1 MVPAAEN
8 PLDLAPWAES
18 PTDGRPPGADTRGRS
33 AEHLHTSPAAERV
46 ANAARAQG
54 LDPAELAEW
63 IESLDQVI
71 AHYGEGPTLKL
82 IEALIRRA
90 RLGPSRM
97 PALVQTPYVNTIPPA
112 LEPPYPGD
120 DVIEKRIRRII
131 RWNAVAM
138 VLRANKRFP
147 GIGGHLST
155 YASAATLYEVG
166 FNHFFRGK
174 EGERPA
180 DIIYFQGHASP
191 GIYARAFL
199 EGRITTEQMDHFR
212 REVGR
217 QGLSSYPHPWLMP
230 DFWEFPTVSM
240 GLGPISAIY
249 QARFYRYLVNRGLLP
264 RGEEEARV
272 WAFLG
277 DGETDE
283 PESLGSLSIAAR
295 EGLDNLIF
303 VINCNLQ
310 RLDGPVRGNGKI
322 IQELEAVFH
331 GAGWNVIKVIWGR
344 EWDQLLAR
352 DADGLLV
359 KRMNEVV
366 DGRFQRYSTE
376 DGAYTRK
383 DFFGAD
389 PRLLALVD
397 HLSDEEIQRLRRGG
411 HDAHKVYAA
420 YQAAASHRGSP
431 TVILAKTVKGWT
443 LGEGAEGRNVSHQ
456 AKKLNLSDLRAFRD
470 LLELPIP
477 DSQLEEAPFYMPP
490 ADSPVVQY
498 LRDRRAALGGAVPR
512 RFVQK
517 RPLATPPREF
527 FAEFL
532 EGTKPGLDASTTQA
546 YARILARLLAEPE
559 IGKRIVPIIPDEART
574 FGLEALFRKYG
585 IYSAVGQ
592 LYEPVD
598 YNLLIS
604 YREAKD
610 GQMLEEGITEAGSL
624 ASFTAAG
631 TAYATYGEPMI
642 PMYIFYSM
650 FGFQRTGDSI
660 WAAGDSRAK
669 GFLFGATAGR
679 TTLSGEG
686 LQHQDGHSHLLASTV
701 PNVRAYDPA
710 FAYEVALI
718 IQDGLAR
725 MYADGENVFYYVTL
739 QNEAYPQPALP
750 DGVADQVIR
759 GLYRFRPAPI
769 APRAPGLSAQLLG
782 SGSILNEVLRAQT
795 LLAERFGI
803 AADVWSAP
811 SYQLL
816 RRDALQAERWSRL
829 HPAAS
834 PRRPYVAEQ
843 LDGTSGPIV
852 AASDYMKAVPDQIAR
867 WVRGGLT
874 SLGTDG
880 YGRSDTRPA
889 LRRHFEVDAE
899 SIAIATL
906 SRLKD
911 IGVIS
916 ADVVQ
921 DAMGEF
927 QIDTEGI
934 DPVEA

>member
-1 MVPAAEN
+1 MVPAPETPPDVRNWN
-8 PLDLAPWAES
+8 PPRAGGRAPGPQSDLSREALVSELARIHAQA
-18 PTDGRPPGADTRGRS
+18 RPMPMDS
-33 AEHLHTSPAAERV
+33 
-46 ANAARAQG
+46 
-54 LDPAELAEW
+54 AELAEW

-71 AHYGEGPTLKL
+71 AHYGPGATQHL

-90 RLGPSRM
+90 RIGPSRM
-97 PALVQTPYVNTIPPA
+97 PSLVQTPYVNTIPPEE
-112 LEPPYPGD
+112 EPHYPGD
-120 DVIEKRIRRII
+120 ELIEKRIRRII

-174 EGERPA
+174 DGEQPG

-199 EGRITTEQMDHFR
+199 EGRIATEQMEHFR
-212 REVGR
+212 REVAGR
-217 QGLSSYPHPWLMP
+217 GLSSYPHPWLMP
-230 DFWEFPTVSM
+230 EFWEFPTVSM
-240 GLGPISAIY
+240 GLGPLSAIY
-249 QARFYRYLVNRGLLP
+249 QARFYRYLVNRGLIP
-264 RGEEEARV
+264 GSDDEPRV

-283 PESLGSLSIAAR
+283 PEALGSLSIAAR
-295 EGLDNLIF
+295 EKLDNLIF
-303 VINCNLQ
+303 VVNCNLQ

-344 EWDQLLAR
+344 EWDPLLAR
-352 DADGLLV
+352 DTDGLLV

-383 DFFGAD
+383 DFFGSD
-389 PRLLALVD
+389 PRLLDLVS
-397 HLSDEEIQRLRRGG
+397 HLTDEEIEKLRRGG
-411 HDAHKVYAA
+411 HDAHKVFAAYAA
-420 YQAAASHRGSP
+420 ACAHKGSP

-477 DSQLEEAPFYMPP
+477 DSQLEDAPFYMPP
-490 ADSPVVQY
+490 ADSPVIQY
-498 LRDRRAALGGAVPR
+498 LKERRAALGGAVPKRLAR
-512 RFVQK
+512 R
-517 RPLATPPREF
+517 RPLATPPLEYF
-527 FAEFL
+527 QEFL
-532 EGTKPGLDASTTQA
+532 EGSKPGLDASTTQVF
-546 YARILARLLAEPE
+546 ARLLARLLAEPA

-585 IYSAVGQ
+585 IYSSVGQ

-598 YNLLIS
+598 HNLLIS
-604 YREAKD
+604 YREAMD
-610 GQMLEEGITEAGSL
+610 GQMLEEGITEAGSM

-631 TAYATYGEPMI
+631 TAYATFGEPMI

-669 GFLFGATAGR
+669 GFLLGATAGR

-701 PNVRAYDPA
+701 PNIRAYDPA
-710 FAYEVALI
+710 FAYEIAVI
-718 IQDGLAR
+718 IQDGLNR
-725 MYADGENVFYYVTL
+725 MFAEDETVLYYITL
-739 QNEAYPQPALP
+739 QNEAYPQPP
-750 DGVADQVIR
+750 MPQGVAEDLIR
-759 GLYRFRPAPI
+759 GLYRLRPATIEP
-769 APRAPGLSAQLLG
+769 AGPGLRSQLLG
-782 SGSILNEVLRAQT
+782 SGSILNEVLAAQA
-795 LLAERFGI
+795 LLGERFGV

-816 RRDALQAERWSRL
+816 RRDALMTERWNRL
-829 HPAAS
+829 HPTES
-834 PRRPYVAEQ
+834 PRRAFVQ
-843 LDGTSGPIV
+843 DMLDGTEGPVV
-852 AASDYMKAVPDQIAR
+852 AASDFMTAVPDQIAR

-874 SLGTDG
+874 TLGTDG
-880 YGRSDTRPA
+880 YGRSDTREA
-889 LRRHFEVDAE
+889 LRRHFEVDAA
-899 SIAIATL
+899 SIAVAAL
-906 SRLKD
+906 ARLKEQ
-911 IGVIS
+911 GV
-916 ADVVQ
+916 VTPELVQ
-921 DAMGEF
+921 KAIREF
-927 QIDTEGI
+927 HI
-934 DPVEA
+934 DPDWADPFLT